1 MPIDDA
7 YRASKSRLT
16 KVANRPQIK
25 PGDKEGLQELADDL
39 LSCKVTLKATGRLA
53 QFRNEDRL
61 VKIMD
66 CFPIFVRACWQKCV
80 QSIRLKTSKC

>member
-7 YRASKSRLT
+7 FRASKSRLT
-16 KVANRPQIK
+16 KVTNRPQIN

-39 LSCKVTLKATGRLA
+39 LNCEVTLKATGRLP

-66 CFPIFVRACWQKCV
+66 WFPVFVRARWQKRV
-80 QSIRLKTSKC
+80 QSIRLKRSKC